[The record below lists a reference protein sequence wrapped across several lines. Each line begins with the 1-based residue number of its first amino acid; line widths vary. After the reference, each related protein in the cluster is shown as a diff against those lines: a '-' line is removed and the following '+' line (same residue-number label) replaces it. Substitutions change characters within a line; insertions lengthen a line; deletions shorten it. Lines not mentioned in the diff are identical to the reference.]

1 MASAPD
7 SSAAMANDAHDV
19 PAAASTDNTA
29 VADAADHN
37 VTDEDDD
44 ALAAPA
50 TAEAEAEEAVPADDD
65 DDDGAVLAGAHG
77 AHSADMINNLLA
89 QAADSDDD
97 GMAPDDDSYDGAD
110 FADPSAPNS
119 LLNVP
124 ADDTKNDPG
133 RHLQALADKTAQI
146 APGSELVDIV
156 KALTPVSY
164 RAGVLLLAYDRR
176 TMTQHH
182 VRVLQEAAS
191 LKTLNHAFQ
200 MVQSRGRVEI
210 TAHMPLVDEDT
221 KAGLRR
227 CTLEEREALAKQ
239 PIVETFSQIFGSDII
254 DARIRESK

>member
-29 VADAADHN
+29 VADAADNN

-65 DDDGAVLAGAHG
+65 DDVAVLAGAHG

-97 GMAPDDDSYDGAD
+97 GMAPDDVLDGMA
-110 FADPSAPNS
+110 FADATES
-119 LLNVP
+119 LLNAP
-124 ADDTKNDPG
+124 ADDMKNDPG

-191 LKTLNHAFQ
+191 LKALNHAFQ

>member
-50 TAEAEAEEAVPADDD
+50 TAEAEAEEAVPADD

-239 PIVETFSQIFGSDII
+239 PIVEAFSQIFGSDII